1 MQMKNMF
8 KVVLGVAALF
18 SVACAHQQDKA
29 GSCCEGKNA
38 CVGHADAHSGTHADA
53 HAHADAPVA
62 KADAAVAKSEMTADA
77 VEKVQLTD
85 NLSGSHFKDIYFSK
99 QPALNDFEALKKQGF
114 THVINLRDPSE
125 HDEQA
130 EQDKL
135 KTLGIQY
142 TNIPFKSADEL
153 SDAYIASVTQAVMA
167 HRKEGKT
174 LVHCSSGNRVAV
186 WVGGHF
192 YKDHHFSKEASVQTA
207 EAAGL
212 TKAPAKAKLQAYL
225 ADKP

>member
-18 SVACAHQQDKA
+18 SVACAHQQEKS

-38 CVGHADAHSGTHADA
+38 CVGHADAHSDA
-53 HAHADAPVA
+53 HAHATVA
-62 KADAAVAKSEMTADA
+62 KDNADAASSEMTAAA
-77 VEKVQLTD
+77 VKKVQLTD
-85 NLSGSHFKDIYFSK
+85 DLSGSHFKDIYFSM
-99 QPALNDFEALKKQGF
+99 QPAMNDFDALKKQGF

-135 KTLGIQY
+135 KTLGIHY
-142 TNIPFKSADEL
+142 TNIPFKSTAEL

-192 YKDHHFSKEASVQTA
+192 YKDHQFSKEASVQTA
-207 EAAGL
+207 ETAGL